1 MKILLAIV
9 LSFIFATG
17 AYSEMTAVT
26 GIATTP
32 KDGSILIE
40 SSPGVY
46 EWVGPPVSDPSVK
59 YEVTFKVVYNA
70 VSAERAAEISKEIMI
85 KHQDACKVEVRSVKN
100 GGDTLTLSND
110 TTNYIISSQPRW
122 VVTE

>member
-1 MKILLAIV
+1 MKILSAIV
-9 LSFIFATG
+9 LSLIFATC
-17 AYSEMTAVT
+17 AYAEMTT
-26 GIATTP
+26 SLGEPT
-32 KDGSILIE
+32 
-40 SSPGVY
+40 
-46 EWVGPPVSDPSVK
+46 VK